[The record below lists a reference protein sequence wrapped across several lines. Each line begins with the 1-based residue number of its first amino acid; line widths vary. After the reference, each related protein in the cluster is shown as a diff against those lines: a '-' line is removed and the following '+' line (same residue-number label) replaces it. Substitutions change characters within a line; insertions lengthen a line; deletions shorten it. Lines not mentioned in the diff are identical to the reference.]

1 MDQVGPN
8 YLKNWRSKIS
18 LDCPLKHRTGT
29 SLIRIYHNKNLILI
43 HINCMELQPSVEPWN
58 TCYGNCF
65 LFLEFGPFSCEFF
78 LLPVLFSSSCCFYW
92 QKVPCYHRFQGGG
105 GVTAERL
112 WDQVI
117 RIQLLYWSFC
127 LLGWENVFFFSWEVF
142 YPVMNLMMNLLRY
155 FFNEIN

>member
-1 MDQVGPN
+1 M
-8 YLKNWRSKIS
+8 
-18 LDCPLKHRTGT
+18 KHRTGT

-105 GVTAERL
+105 GNRREAVGPSHSHTI
-112 WDQVI
+112 VI
-117 RIQLLYWSFC
+117 LIFLFTGLRKRFFLFLRSILPGNESND
-127 LLGWENVFFFSWEVF
+127 ESTTVF
-142 YPVMNLMMNLLRY
+142 L
-155 FFNEIN
+155 